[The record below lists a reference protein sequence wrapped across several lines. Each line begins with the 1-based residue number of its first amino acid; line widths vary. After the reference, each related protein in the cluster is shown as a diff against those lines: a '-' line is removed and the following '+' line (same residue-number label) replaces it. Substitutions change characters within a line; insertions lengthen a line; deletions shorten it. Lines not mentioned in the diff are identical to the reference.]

1 MEEKAT
7 ISQAGLKYGLI
18 TGLILVIYNLA
29 LYMTGLFTN
38 DKMGWIVYIILIG
51 MVYLAH
57 KAFKDSGDGFM
68 SLGQGL
74 GLGMLVLIVG
84 GAISSVFSYIYMK
97 FVDNTLIQQIV
108 DATRM
113 KMEEKGLDDEQIDQA
128 MSMTEKMMTPE
139 MMILFGMLG
148 LIIIGF
154 ILVLIVSLFTKKN
167 NPQAEL

>member
-18 TGLILVIYNLA
+18 TGLVLVIYNLA

-38 DKMGWIVYIILIG
+38 DKMGWIVYLILIG

-57 KAFKDSGDGFM
+57 KAFKDGGDGFM

-74 GLGMLVLIVG
+74 GLGMLVLIIG

-113 KMEEKGLDDEQIDQA
+113 KLEEKGLDDEQIDQA

-167 NPQAEL
+167 IPQAEL